1 MATNMDFGLPAV
13 ALEIGDH
20 ICGFFRGPAERD
32 EILLPYLTAGLE
44 AGDKCTC
51 VVDGQDPATLVDNLS
66 AAAALQSKQLNVQ
79 RSADTYLLDGHFS
92 ASRMI
97 NFWEIVAAEA
107 TSGGGYQLARSVGEM
122 TWSLRDMPGVD
133 ELVAYESELNDFMP
147 RYPQVILCLYDI
159 DQFGGGIIVD
169 MLKTHPRVLLGGMV
183 IENPFFL
190 TPEEFAAS
198 RN

>member
-1 MATNMDFGLPAV
+1 MATHMDFGLPAV

-32 EILLPYLTAGLE
+32 EILLPYLMAGLE

-51 VVDGQDPATLVDNLS
+51 VVDEQDPAILIDNLS
-66 AAAALQSKQLNVQ
+66 AAAALRSKQLNVQ

-92 ASRMI
+92 TSRMI
-97 NFWEIVAAEA
+97 NFWDVVAAEA
-107 TSGGGYQLARSVGEM
+107 TSSGSYPLARSVGEM
-122 TWSLRDMPGVD
+122 SWSLRDMPGVD

>member
-1 MATNMDFGLPAV
+1 MTTNMIFGLPAV
-13 ALEIGDH
+13 PLEVGDH

-32 EILLPYLTAGLE
+32 EILLPYLMAGLE

-51 VVDGQDPATLVDNLS
+51 VVDGQDPATVVANLRAT
-66 AAAALQSKQLNVQ
+66 AAVQSKQLDVQ

-92 ASRMI
+92 TSRMI
-97 NFWEIVAAEA
+97 SFWSVVVAEA
-107 TSGGGYQLARSVGEM
+107 MSSGGYQRARSVGEM

-133 ELVAYESELNDFMP
+133 ELAAYESELNDFMP

-159 DQFGGGIIVD
+159 NQFGGGIIVD

-198 RN
+198 RS